1 MFKEKDVDKAIRK
14 VCMLA
19 VGRESVERTKG
30 NTLAKIKKI
39 QIVIPALKH
48 VTIDELKNEN
58 YLSKYPYEIE
68 LLDDFPKDTTTTNVI
83 LFYKDFDIQYEYEYM
98 NSQTGKKKTS
108 TGGFRVYYTFY
119 IDNATSLRK
128 EGERVWQN

>member
-14 VCMLA
+14 VCVLA
-19 VGRESVERTKG
+19 AGREGVEHTKG
-30 NTLAKIKKI
+30 NTLVKIKKI
-39 QIVIPALKH
+39 QIIIPALKH
-48 VTIDELKNEN
+48 VTIDELKDEN
-58 YLSKYPYEIE
+58 YLSKYPYNIE
-68 LLDDFPKDTTTTNVI
+68 LLDDFPKDLTMTDI
-83 LFYKDFDIQYEYEYM
+83 ISSYKDFDIRYEYEYM

>member
-1 MFKEKDVDKAIRK
+1 MFKEKDLDKAIRK

-39 QIVIPALKH
+39 QIVIPALRH
-48 VTIDELKNEN
+48 VTIDELKDEN

-83 LFYKDFDIQYEYEYM
+83 LFYKD
-98 NSQTGKKKTS
+98 
-108 TGGFRVYYTFY
+108 
-119 IDNATSLRK
+119 SLIK
-128 EGERVWQN
+128 M